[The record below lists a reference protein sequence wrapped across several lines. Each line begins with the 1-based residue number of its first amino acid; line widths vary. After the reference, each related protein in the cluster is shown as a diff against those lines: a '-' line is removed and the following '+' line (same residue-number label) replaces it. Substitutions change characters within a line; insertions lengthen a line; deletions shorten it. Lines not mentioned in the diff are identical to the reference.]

1 MARDESGDE
10 ERRARAEN
18 LPAKTPLLREGR
30 GQRIN
35 ADLVSGRKDR
45 ARIELLV
52 KKQMRRAFDFNARA
66 SPLSL
71 RCSQRTRHFAIDRG
85 PRRLWERGQ
94 MQPAIEPDAAL
105 HSTTSAFLR
114 HFDRLESHNEGS
126 DQFVRFR

>member
-18 LPAKTPLLREGR
+18 LPAKTPLLRECR

-52 KKQMRRAFDFNARA
+52 KKQMWRAFDFNARA

-85 PRRLWERGQ
+85 ARRLWERG
-94 MQPAIEPDAAL
+94 
-105 HSTTSAFLR
+105 
-114 HFDRLESHNEGS
+114 
-126 DQFVRFR
+126 